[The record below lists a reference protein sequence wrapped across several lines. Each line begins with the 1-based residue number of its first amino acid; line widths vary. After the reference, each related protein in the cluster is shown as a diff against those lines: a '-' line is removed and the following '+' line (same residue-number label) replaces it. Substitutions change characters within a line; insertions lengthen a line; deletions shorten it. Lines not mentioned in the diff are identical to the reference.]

1 MVAGTLGSLDK
12 EGAMKMADNTIIT
25 AGIDTS
31 KDKLDIAIHGQAG
44 GLIVQN
50 QTAGWKKL
58 AVWLKQSGVTRV
70 GIEATGGYERG
81 ALRYLQKAG
90 FLVILLQPL
99 QVKAFAKLILRRA
112 KSDRLDAALIAHCTH
127 MINAHNKMA
136 PDQRFDALGDHLTY
150 IEQIEEDMVRFKT
163 RREHIGDARLRR
175 TADSDI
181 KRLQQ
186 RRLAE
191 LMCLR
196 EAIRKHDDL
205 AKRYTLVLSIP
216 TIGARTAL
224 SIVVRLPE
232 LGQLSRE
239 QAASLV
245 GLAPFVH
252 ESGKFKGETH
262 IGGGRARLRRS
273 LYIAA
278 LPGAFRWNP
287 ELKALYERL
296 VARGKSP
303 KCALVACA
311 RKLLIFAN
319 TVVARGTPWEKTR
332 PVAAG

>member
-12 EGAMKMADNTIIT
+12 EGAMKMADNSVIT

-31 KDKLDIAIHGQAG
+31 KDKLDTAIHGQADS
-44 GLIVQN
+44 LVVQN
-50 QTAGWKKL
+50 ETAGWKKL
-58 AVWLKQSGVTRV
+58 ADWLKQSGVTRV

-81 ALRYLQKAG
+81 ALRYLQQVG
-90 FLVILLQPL
+90 FTVILLQPL
-99 QVKAFAKLILRRA
+99 QVRAFGKLMLRRA
-112 KSDRLDAALIAHCTH
+112 KSDQLDAALIAHCTH
-127 MINAHNKMA
+127 TIDAYNKMA
-136 PDQRFDALGDHLTY
+136 PDARFDALGDRLTY
-150 IEQIEEDMVRFKT
+150 IEQIEEDIARFKT
-163 RREHIGDARLRR
+163 RLEHIGDTRLRR
-175 TADSDI
+175 TVGADI
-181 KRLQQ
+181 KRLKK
-186 RRLAE
+186 RRLDE

-196 EAIRKHDDL
+196 KAVREHDDL
-205 AKRYTLVLSIP
+205 AKRYTLVESIP

-224 SIVVRLPE
+224 SIVVRMPE

-239 QAASLV
+239 QAASLA

-252 ESGKFKGETH
+252 QSGKFKGETH

-319 TVVARGTPWEKTR
+319 AVVARGTPWENTR
-332 PVAAG
+332 PATA